1 MTLTAG
7 VTNRI
12 IFVRHGEPD
21 ESARGR
27 CYGKSDIG
35 LSENG
40 RRQIWQTA
48 GWLEKFDV
56 KAIYASPRV
65 RATESA
71 RIIAEKFGL
80 IVKTENRFAEMDFG
94 DFEGLTYDAVKELY
108 PDLYECWMNTPTK
121 VEFPNGGS
129 FPKMRKEVLEAVNDL
144 KKIHAGETVAVVSHG
159 GVNRI
164 VLSSVLELRDE
175 NLFRLEQNYACA
187 NVVDFYGDFPVVRII
202 NHNFGNL

>member
-1 MTLTAG
+1 MTQTAG

-12 IFVRHGEPD
+12 IFVRHGEPED
-21 ESARGR
+21 SARGR
-27 CYGKSDIG
+27 CYGKSDVG

-40 RRQIWQTA
+40 RRQIGQTA

-71 RIIAEKFGL
+71 RITAEKSGST
-80 IVKTENRFAEMDFG
+80 VKIENRFAEMDFG

-108 PDLYECWMNTPTK
+108 PNLYECWMKTPTK

-129 FPKMRKEVLEAVNDL
+129 FPKMRKEVLDAVDDL

-187 NVVDFYGDFPVVRII
+187 NVIDFYGDFPVVRII
-202 NHNFGNL
+202 NHNFGEL

>member
-1 MTLTAG
+1 MTQTAG
-7 VTNRI
+7 VTIRI
-12 IFVRHGEPD
+12 IFVRHGEPED
-21 ESARGR
+21 SARGR
-27 CYGKSDIG
+27 CYGKSDVG

-40 RRQIWQTA
+40 RRQIGQTA
-48 GWLEKFDV
+48 RWLEKFDI
-56 KAIYASPRV
+56 KAISASPRV

-108 PDLYECWMNTPTK
+108 PDLYATWMKTPTK

-129 FPKMRKEVLEAVNDL
+129 FPKMRKEVLEAVDDL

-164 VLSSVLELRDE
+164 VLSGVLQMADE

-187 NVVDFYGDFPVVRII
+187 NVVDFYGDFPVARII
-202 NHNFGNL
+202 NHNFGEL